1 MIMFVMM
8 AVYVVV
14 LLAAVALGIMIG
26 IKTPATIDATLVVS
40 DN

>member
-26 IKTPATIDATLVVS
+26 IKTAGKH
-40 DN
+40 

>member
-8 AVYVVV
+8 AVYVIV

-26 IKTPATIDATLVVS
+26 IKTAG
-40 DN
+40 NH